1 MIHTPYSVLTLTNRL
16 VFTTTYLVIVCLSS
30 VSEFATLSGARV
42 VRIATHPDVQ
52 KMGYGSRAL
61 DLLIDYFQGSG
72 GHNGPGSLAVGQFG
86 GEGAVGVPTLRST
99 SSSSSSAGQKGASAA
114 SDLELNLTEDEVKP
128 RAKLPPLLT
137 PVSDRPAETLHWLGN
152 TPHTHSMLIHFW
164 ICSLLTHLLA
174 TSHYPCINH
183 PRRVLRPGAAAA

>member
-1 MIHTPYSVLTLTNRL
+1 MSIYVLF
-16 VFTTTYLVIVCLSS
+16 V

-72 GHNGPGSLAVGQFG
+72 SGGRDGPGSLPVGEFG

-99 SSSSSSAGQKGASAA
+99 SSSSSSSGQKGSSAA
-114 SDLELNLTEDEVKP
+114 GDSALNLTEDEVKP

-137 PVSDRPAETLHWLGN
+137 PVGDRPAETLHWLGD
-152 TPHTHSMLIHFW
+152 TIKHTKLTTLYECTMYTHSFRQI
-164 ICSLLTHLLA
+164 SYQPPPAVLTI
-174 TSHYPCINH
+174 T
-183 PRRVLRPGAAAA
+183 

>member
-1 MIHTPYSVLTLTNRL
+1 M
-16 VFTTTYLVIVCLSS
+16 
-30 VSEFATLSGARV
+30 

-72 GHNGPGSLAVGQFG
+72 RSGPGSLPVGEFG

-99 SSSSSSAGQKGASAA
+99 SSSSSSSSSSSAGHKGGAS
-114 SDLELNLTEDEVKP
+114 STGDSELNNLTEDEVKP

-137 PVSDRPAETLHWLGN
+137 PVGDRPAETLHWLGDSRDSTHN
-152 TPHTHSMLIHFW
+152 TR
-164 ICSLLTHLLA
+164 
-174 TSHYPCINH
+174 SHNYP
-183 PRRVLRPGAAAA
+183 